1 MERGTIYIWLS
12 RTEQPAVRNFAIEK
26 ITEFVEEDISDISSS
41 FLLREGDLLEG
52 TMVSRS
58 LQRLVQEMHAT
69 PFASLSTHEQSI
81 YTRIEDA
88 STSLDVHIAGMVLL
102 SPGCFKH
109 SHENCNPPYEI
120 CTGKSSARCEV
131 TEEQKELWRSAFNIL
146 LTMLQYVFFKF
157 LRISSCHQTFLRCYS
172 SESQH
177 VQVILRYF
185 FCLFTQFPDA
195 LHDQPLYVRL
205 CTELKGVIARTSSHK
220 AVPSSPFSFP
230 VDAISTVFTILQE
243 RCMDSLFWSVF
254 GLDSTE
260 RVTRTKDLSLIKLMQ
275 ESARFSSVSQL
286 NFFPF
291 VSG

>member
-1 MERGTIYIWLS
+1 MHW
-12 RTEQPAVRNFAIEK
+12 K
-26 ITEFVEEDISDISSS
+26 IFCEIRSDGGA
-41 FLLREGDLLEG
+41 EGI
-52 TMVSRS
+52 V
-58 LQRLVQEMHAT
+58 
-69 PFASLSTHEQSI
+69 
-81 YTRIEDA
+81 
-88 STSLDVHIAGMVLL
+88 
-102 SPGCFKH
+102 
-109 SHENCNPPYEI
+109 EI
-120 CTGKSSARCEV
+120 CFQHLIDNAAVC
-131 TEEQKELWRSAFNIL
+131 
-146 LTMLQYVFFKF
+146 FFKF
-157 LRISSCHQTFLRCYS
+157 LRITSCHQTFLRCYS

-195 LHDQPLYVRL
+195 LYDQPLYVRL

-230 VDAISTVFTILQE
+230 VDAISTIFTILQE

-286 NFFPF
+286 SFFTLRLRLRLIASIQDTRVWNRLGSHRPPF
-291 VSG
+291 LQTLSLKRLETVCLASPGRISDNNYLLTILRYYHSINLEPAWRKIICLRISNG